1 MTPST
6 ILWHMKSKMP
16 ERIVEAD
23 AFSKKAH
30 CPPHFVRLKCQD
42 SPWTS
47 CTGAEW
53 RRCISVYN
61 MTTCPLKMVN
71 LHHTSKA
78 RQAARHECW
87 ELTDMVGYTEEMNF
101 RNIG

>member
-1 MTPST
+1 M
-6 ILWHMKSKMP
+6 
-16 ERIVEAD
+16 
-23 AFSKKAH
+23 
-30 CPPHFVRLKCQD
+30 
-42 SPWTS
+42 
-47 CTGAEW
+47 
-53 RRCISVYN
+53 YN